1 MGLSGVSTLVFMP
14 FAAVFD
20 ASNGETELFPGVSKL
35 VRGAS
40 DRSLSQ
46 RALTAAC
53 FLLQTIVAANHA
65 KQSYSIGN
73 AQSALSRSACLSLTE
88 HSAPSLG
95 NC

>member
-14 FAAVFD
+14 FAAVFN

-46 RALTAAC
+46 RALTC
-53 FLLQTIVAANHA
+53 FLLQTIVGANHA
-65 KQSYSIGN
+65 KQSYAIGN
-73 AQSALSRSACLSLTE
+73 ALSALSRSACLSLTE